1 MPLSSFR
8 WTVVL
13 FALLSGCTSISSSS
27 SLNSR
32 PSAPTSILSV
42 RYIQNSLRAANSRT
56 PGIAY
61 SPAALLE
68 RDGYYDLGNEIRVI
82 APEVASAR
90 GLEADVT
97 VSDADIRRNNH
108 TNEVG
113 ANPYASPVNGKEL
126 VLFVSGG
133 RSTQNSADVQF
144 VFHAIF
150 RDTPPGIEYWHADYR
165 VKVSTLTPW
174 DPAFDSDTV
183 SKLFSRIF
191 DDLEKDGLVIG
202 ARQQFA
208 AESPQQPVLT
218 QLQPV
223 VSQEKAI
230 IPTGQVP
237 YIDARGQEGYR
248 KWLTG
253 GPHRA
258 FAISTDG
265 HWGYSTDA
273 SEVSGDARAAEQ
285 RAISVCQI
293 LAKTECFIYALDNRI
308 VWHGADGSP
317 APSVNR

>member
-1 MPLSSFR
+1 MSLSSFR
-8 WTVVL
+8 WTVFLLTV
-13 FALLSGCTSISSSS
+13 LSGCTSISSTS

-32 PSAPTSILSV
+32 PSAPASVVSV
-42 RYIQNSLRAANSRT
+42 RYIQNSLRATNSRT

-61 SPAALLE
+61 SPSALLE

-82 APEVASAR
+82 APEVASDR

-97 VSDADIRRNNH
+97 VSEADIRRNNH
-108 TNEVG
+108 TSGVG
-113 ANPYASPVNGKEL
+113 ANPYASRESSKEL

-150 RDTPPGIEYWHADYR
+150 RDTPPGTEYWHADYR

-183 SKLFSRIF
+183 RKLISRIF
-191 DDLEKDGLVIG
+191 DDLEKNGLVLG
-202 ARQQFA
+202 ARRQFA
-208 AESPQQPVLT
+208 TASPQQPVVT
-218 QLQPV
+218 QSQPV
-223 VSQEKAI
+223 VPEEKTT
-230 IPTGQVP
+230 IPQGPVP

-248 KWLTG
+248 KWLAG
-253 GPHRA
+253 GLHRA

-265 HWGYSTDA
+265 HWGYSADA
-273 SEVSGDARAAEQ
+273 TEVSGDKRAAEQ
-285 RAISVCQI
+285 RAISICQI

-317 APSVNR
+317 EPSANR